1 MHSKKKKISKDLLQ
15 SVLSPVF
22 CQSLR
27 FVPTYADWVLP
38 VQRREVYSAC
48 ERSLIFAA
56 WVVKLEIKQWLA
68 ALKCLCYRP
77 LNGLTHGGPHTSF
90 FCFFL
95 FFARH
100 SHAQTATMLVDGQQA
115 GSLCYSFHGNKRD
128 TDILSH
134 LLFWERSP
142 IFNMTREVL
151 SQPLCER
158 TLLNTREAVIHH
170 NAAI

>member
-1 MHSKKKKISKDLLQ
+1 M
-15 SVLSPVF
+15 
-22 CQSLR
+22 
-27 FVPTYADWVLP
+27 
-38 VQRREVYSAC
+38 QRREVFGAC

-56 WVVKLEIKQWLA
+56 WVVKPEIKQWLA

-77 LNGLTHGGPHTSF
+77 LNRLTHGGPHTNPF
-90 FCFFL
+90 FF

-100 SHAQTATMLVDGQQA
+100 SHAQNATMHVDGQQA
-115 GSLCYSFHGNKRD
+115 GSLCYCFHGNKQG
-128 TDILSH
+128 TDVLSH

-142 IFNMTREVL
+142 IFDMTREVL

-158 TLLNTREAVIHH
+158 TLLNMREAVIHH